1 MRITKG
7 TREFVFVLCGL
18 PLCLLYLPDL
28 LRPLY
33 QSSDGAAAVR
43 EAPVGAVGMDPIAF
57 VFGFFQRR
65 GEDNAAAGGV
75 GFHGVGER
83 GGVGQTEDGLEHLDH
98 IFERVVI
105 VIQNDDVIQLA
116 QIVFCRPVDIRV

>member
-1 MRITKG
+1 M
-7 TREFVFVLCGL
+7 
-18 PLCLLYLPDL
+18 
-28 LRPLY
+28 
-33 QSSDGAAAVR
+33 
-43 EAPVGAVGMDPIAF
+43 
-57 VFGFFQRR
+57 FGFFQGR